1 MSNLYQNIL
10 KAHGS
15 MEKYSRSLMPDFMSK
30 NDRVWNKDEVNELI
44 LKEVGHNVI
53 WPTTYHVLI
62 KTYLESD
69 EIDLGGGYKMDRS
82 TEHKAQGQYSSRVG
96 KLLAWGPDA
105 FSDPHRFPSGPPANI
120 GDWIMYRRLEN
131 SPFGIVSTPCSFV
144 LDDKVMAL
152 TEDPTKIDTQ
162 NIIGR

>member
-1 MSNLYQNIL
+1 MSSLFKNIID
-10 KAHGS
+10 KHGS
-15 MEKYSRSLMPDFMSK
+15 MEAYSRSLMPDFMHK
-30 NDRVWNKDEVNELI
+30 NTRLWTKEEVNELI
-44 LKEVGHNVI
+44 LKEVGCNVI

-69 EIDLGGGYKMDRS
+69 KIDLGGGNYIDRPV
-82 TEHKAQGQYSSRVG
+82 EHQLQGQWSSRVG
-96 KLLAWGPDA
+96 KLIGWGPDA

-120 GDWIMYRRLEN
+120 GDWVMYRRLEN

-152 TEDPTKIDTQ
+152 TDDPEKVDTQ